1 MNKSIWIGA
10 VGGLCIFI
18 IILWAIFFYNSD
30 FDQEL
35 IQSSESG
42 VACEKLI
49 KQIDKESDNQKSLA
63 ENHLEGHFTDIK
75 YWNNPNDPEKE
86 LTLEID
92 FYQQQIKAINN
103 CTELRK
109 KYVRKE
115 ISKEEFLAQIKQ
127 YKIMMSE

>member
-1 MNKSIWIGA
+1 MNKSTWVGVI
-10 VGGLCIFI
+10 GGLCIFI

-42 VACEKLI
+42 VPCEKLI
-49 KQIDKESDNQKSLA
+49 NQIDKESLNQKLTA
-63 ENHLEGHFTDIK
+63 ENHLQSHFADIK

-86 LTLEID
+86 LTPEID
-92 FYQQQIKAINN
+92 YYQQQIKAINN

-115 ISKEEFLAQIKQ
+115 ISKKEFLAQIQQ
-127 YKIMMSE
+127 YKIMMSD